1 MENEKQLSAVSSN
14 TRNRGHKMKLVGG
27 RLNKKKERQILAQHV
42 AELWKSLPP
51 DPGDTRTLRV
61 LDTLMG
67 KEKSVKGE

>member
-1 MENEKQLSAVSSN
+1 
-14 TRNRGHKMKLVGG
+14 MKLVGG
-27 RLNKKKERQILAQHV
+27 RLNKKKKKRQILAQHV

-51 DPGDTRTLRV
+51 DAGDTRTLPV